1 LLLVNQVFNNSPDE
15 TAFFRLMLNRE
26 GVLGSLIMIQPT
38 LLAYSFEGP
47 PVPVLLDVS
56 SIGPDRILLLDS
68 YFNVVVHYGATIAQW
83 RKLGYQVRGYVWL
96 LQCCCCSFV
105 DCGSILVVHYGATI
119 AQWRKLGY
127 QVRDLFGCCE
137 VAAVPVDC
145 GIECCSLNRIQAWW
159 CISGVVETGL
169 SRERILS
176 PRWCWFGSNLGR
188 RIWFQMG
195 LKREK
200 THSSIRMSM

>member
-1 LLLVNQVFNNSPDE
+1 MVQNALLLFNQVFNNSPDE

-83 RKLGYQVRGYVWL
+83 RKLGYQVRGFGRL
-96 LQCCCCSFV
+96 LRSCCCGLWVAGPKVILWIGFKRGG
-105 DCGSILVVHYGATI
+105 GSGGDGVIGWPFLISLDGAGF
-119 AQWRKLGY
+119 L
-127 QVRDLFGCCE
+127 
-137 VAAVPVDC
+137 
-145 GIECCSLNRIQAWW
+145 
-159 CISGVVETGL
+159 
-169 SRERILS
+169 
-176 PRWCWFGSNLGR
+176 
-188 RIWFQMG
+188 MG
-195 LKREK
+195 
-200 THSSIRMSM
+200 